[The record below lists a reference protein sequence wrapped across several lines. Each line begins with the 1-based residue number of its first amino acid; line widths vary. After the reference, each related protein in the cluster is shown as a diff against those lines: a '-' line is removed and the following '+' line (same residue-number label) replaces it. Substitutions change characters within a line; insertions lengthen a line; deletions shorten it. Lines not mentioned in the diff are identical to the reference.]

1 MITLEVEGGGER
13 GMRSTLES
21 QGLKTYSQLLALA
34 ERSAQQSIRTQ
45 RKIYSSVIS
54 RGTFWGSVRVE
65 NNPEL
70 DPGSSAEAHKQQ
82 TGPKKLIHR
91 PASSGSSTGEARSFA
106 PGSPVPPNA
115 DPAQKGRGEG
125 ENRDARSKTLWPSGL
140 TRTFSSN
147 STSFSF
153 FGGALTQSARRRAEI
168 KSK

>member
-1 MITLEVEGGGER
+1 
-13 GMRSTLES
+13 MRSTLKG

-45 RKIYSSVIS
+45 RKTYSSVIS
-54 RGTFWGSVRVE
+54 RGTFWASVRVG

-70 DPGSSAEAHKQQ
+70 DRGSSAETNQQQ

-115 DPAQKGRGEG
+115 DPAQKGRGKG
-125 ENRDARSKTLWPSGL
+125 ENKDATIKTLWTSGL
-140 TRTFSSN
+140 TRIFSVIQLLFR
-147 STSFSF
+147 FSV
-153 FGGALTQSARRRAEI
+153 AR
-168 KSK
+168 